1 MKKPSLKQRVALE
14 LYRKVKQQQRQ
25 KHELTQLFWECTWRC
40 NLSCL
45 HCGSDCKNS
54 SILPDMPAEDFL
66 AAIDRLIPHINPNKV
81 NIIIT
86 GGEPLMRQDLE
97 LVGRQLYDRGFPW
110 GIVSNGLILTPERFD
125 KLLKAGIHNLTI
137 SLDGPEAE
145 HNWMRNNPA
154 SYSRALDAIKMVAAD
169 GSLNFDVV
177 TCVNRRSLPKLEEI
191 KETLIDAG
199 VKQWRLFTIFP
210 SGRAADHP
218 EFDLS
223 DSETT
228 QLMEFISATR
238 KEGRIH
244 ANFCCEGF
252 LGGYEGEVRD
262 YFFNCGAGVNVG
274 SILLDGGIGACPS
287 IRADYRQGNIYKDDF
302 FEIWNT
308 RFEKYRNRDW
318 MKRGK
323 CADCKAWRY
332 CEGNGMHLR
341 DSSGEIMHCHYTK

>member
-14 LYRKVKQQQRQ
+14 LFRKLKQQERE
-25 KHELTQLFWECTWRC
+25 KHDLRQLFWECTWRC

-54 SILPDMPAEDFL
+54 SILPDMPAEDFIR
-66 AAIDRLIPHINPNKV
+66 AIDQLLPHINPNKV

-97 LVGRQLYDRGFPW
+97 DVGRQLYDRGFPW
-110 GIVSNGLILTPERFD
+110 GIVSNGLILTPERFNR
-125 KLLKAGIHNLTI
+125 LLKAGIHNLTI

-145 HNWMRNNPA
+145 HNWMRNNQA
-154 SYSRALDAIKMVAAD
+154 SYTRALDAIKMVTAD

-177 TCVNRRSLPKLEEI
+177 TCVNRKSLPKLEEI
-191 KETLIDAG
+191 KETLIEAG
-199 VKQWRLFTIFP
+199 VKHWRLFTIFP
-210 SGRAADHP
+210 SGRAAEHP
-218 EFDLS
+218 EFELS
-223 DSETT
+223 DSETA
-228 QLMEFISATR
+228 QLMEFIKATR

-262 YFFNCGAGVNVG
+262 YFFNCNAGVTVG

-302 FEIWNT
+302 FQIWNT
-308 RFEKYRNRDW
+308 RFKEYRNRDW

-341 DSSGEIMHCHYTK
+341 DSSGNLMHCHYMK